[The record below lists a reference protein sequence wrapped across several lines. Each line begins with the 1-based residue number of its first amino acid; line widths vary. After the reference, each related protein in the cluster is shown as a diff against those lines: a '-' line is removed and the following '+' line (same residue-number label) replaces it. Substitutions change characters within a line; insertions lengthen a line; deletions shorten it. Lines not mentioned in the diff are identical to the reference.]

1 MAKILIHV
9 QDSETLEHGW
19 FSSLQQVLLLLE
31 QNASE
36 VEKLE

>member
-9 QDSETLEHGW
+9 QDSETLERAV
-19 FSSLQQVLLLLE
+19 FLLSQVLLLLE